1 MNVLSLVHL
10 RNIDRS
16 TGAGRVARQL
26 TEHLALRE
34 GLNLHV
40 LADAGDHRKIV
51 SKVGSPWTL
60 FPYHL
65 FADDTSRQ
73 QARWLLT
80 HSPSAEHYW
89 PEAQI
94 VHCTMESFVPP
105 TRRCRLVATVHYAA
119 YFEREA
125 HSPGWSTFRQR
136 LKWRFL
142 YATLSRKADLF
153 HTVSNFS
160 AERLADFVPAI
171 RSRIRVVHNAAS
183 ARFFKPVS
191 ADGEDYLERAGLRNV
206 PFVLVPS
213 GLCFRKN
220 AALILEAW
228 PILRERFP
236 ELLLVVVGHSEPG
249 FAARARTVESIKQLG
264 FADDE
269 ALCSLYHA
277 CEVVWYPSRYE
288 GFGIPVLEAMA
299 CGAPVVTSDCSS
311 LPEVAGDAAILAPRD
326 SADGQ
331 VEAVE
336 AVLKDR
342 RLRESLCERG
352 RIRSR
357 EFTWAKAAATLNRHF
372 LDLL

>member
-10 RNIDRS
+10 RNIHHS

-26 TEHLALRE
+26 TEHLAVQE
-34 GLNLHV
+34 NLNLHV
-40 LADAGDHRKIV
+40 LADAADHRRILP
-51 SKVGSPWTL
+51 KVGSPWTL

-65 FADDTSRQ
+65 FSYGTSNQ

-94 VHCTMESFVPP
+94 VHCTMESFVP
-105 TRRCRLVATVHYAA
+105 TRRCRLVATVHDAA
-119 YFEREA
+119 YFEQDVHA
-125 HSPGWSTFRQR
+125 PDLFTFRQR

-142 YATLSRKADLF
+142 YATLSRQADLF

-160 AERLADFVPAI
+160 AERLANFVPEI

-183 ARFFKPVS
+183 ARFFEPVS
-191 ADGEDYLERAGLRNV
+191 AEGEDQLDMMGLRSV
-206 PFVLVPS
+206 PFILIPG
-213 GLCFRKN
+213 GLCVRKN
-220 AALILEAW
+220 AALILDAW

-249 FAARARTVESIKQLG
+249 FASRAGTFESIRQIG
-264 FADDE
+264 FAEDE
-269 ALCSLYHA
+269 ILCSLYHA
-277 CEVVWYPSRYE
+277 AQVVWYPSRYE
-288 GFGIPVLEAMA
+288 GFGIPVVEAMA
-299 CGAPVVTSDCSS
+299 GGAPVVTSDCSS

-326 SADGQ
+326 SISAH
-331 VEAVE
+331 VEALE
-336 AVLKDR
+336 AVLTNS
-342 RLRESLCERG
+342 RLRESLRERG
-352 RIRSR
+352 RIRAR
-357 EFTWAKAAATLNRHF
+357 HFTWAAAAAKLNRHF

>member
-105 TRRCRLVATVHYAA
+105 TRRCRLVATVHDAA

-288 GFGIPVLEAMA
+288 GFGIPVLEAMS
-299 CGAPVVTSDCSS
+299 T
-311 LPEVAGDAAILAPRD
+311 
-326 SADGQ
+326 
-331 VEAVE
+331 
-336 AVLKDR
+336 
-342 RLRESLCERG
+342 
-352 RIRSR
+352 RI
-357 EFTWAKAAATLNRHF
+357 AL
-372 LDLL
+372 